1 MLKRTLEPELMDTLE
16 DARQYNR
23 MDHADVNRQFV
34 VDLIAFASQ
43 CQSDGYDGLATD
55 VVDLGT
61 GTALVPIELCRR
73 VDSVQVLAIDDAVN
87 MLDLAIYNIEA
98 ANLRDRITLAKG
110 DAKSLVYEDETFD
123 TTISNSLIHHS
134 PVPEQCFAQMH
145 RVTASGGLLFVR
157 DLVRPN
163 SDAMARQLVQQYAQG
178 ATDYCKRLFL
188 DSFHAAL
195 TIDEVRQFVGDLGY
209 NSQTVTMSSDR
220 HWTWAAI
227 KPGG

>member
-23 MDHADVNRQFV
+23 MDHADVNRQFTD
-34 VDLIAFASQ
+34 DLIAFADR
-43 CQSDGYDGLATD
+43 CQSEGYDGLATD
-55 VVDLGT
+55 VADLGT

-73 VDSVQVLAIDDAVN
+73 VDSVHILAIDDAVN

-134 PVPEQCFAQMH
+134 PDPQRCFTEMH
-145 RVTASGGLLFVR
+145 RITAAGGILFVR
-157 DLVRPN
+157 DLVRPD
-163 SDAMARQLVQQYAQG
+163 SDAMAQQLVQQYACS
-178 ATDYCKRLFL
+178 ATDYCKQLFL
-188 DSFHAAL
+188 QSLHAAL
-195 TIDEVRQFVGDLGY
+195 TIDEVRQIVGDLGY
-209 NSQTVTMSSDR
+209 NPQTVTMSSDR
-220 HWTWAAI
+220 HWTWAALRH
-227 KPGG
+227 P

>member
-1 MLKRTLEPELMDTLE
+1 MDTLE

-34 VDLIAFASQ
+34 DDLIAFASQ

-61 GTALVPIELCRR
+61 GTALIPIELCRR
-73 VDSVQVLAIDDAVN
+73 VDSVHVLAVDDAVN

-98 ANLRDRITLAKG
+98 SNLRERITLAKG

-134 PVPEQCFAQMH
+134 PDPQRCFAQMH
-145 RVTASGGLLFVR
+145 RITAAGGMLFVR
-157 DLVRPN
+157 DLVRPS
-163 SDAMARQLVQQYAQG
+163 SDATAQQLVQQYAHD
-178 ATDYCKRLFL
+178 ATDYCQRLFL
-188 DSFHAAL
+188 ESFHAAL
-195 TIDEVRQFVGDLGY
+195 TIDEVQQIVRDLGY
-209 NSQTVTMSSDR
+209 SSQTVTMNSDR
-220 HWTWAAI
+220 HWTWAAVR
-227 KPGG
+227 P